1 MWITQFEQLL
11 GMLLM
16 WKTNLLGGILTSLK
30 FGDYAYMGIDTPK
43 EELIKIWH
51 EALLY
56 IEKALNDPQVYEA
69 YFDETKLIA
78 LTETVATITASGKV
92 AARVLSTSSNFTS
105 ITIDALKKVTQTEY
119 SLRFIDE
126 NSYNKKAKFDSQIV
140 SNQTSP
146 FFVGT
151 KISKEYNFD
160 NYVKGKSNLDAFRAA
175 LLAVSSPSAMNP
187 IFIYSAT
194 GYGKTHLLNAIG
206 NAYQE
211 RYPGRKVLYT
221 NTDQFIDEFVKYATG
236 NSDADSFKQYFK
248 SIDILLIDDIQ
259 FLKGKNATS
268 AFFFN
273 IFNSMISEKKQIV
286 ITSDRSPAELDGL
299 EDRLVSRFS
308 GGLSI
313 MIKKPQPDTMMDILK
328 LKIVSLGLDL
338 KMFDDSSLQYLVDH
352 NPANIRSMEGDLKKI
367 LFLSTTHQNTG
378 KIDLNFC
385 REAFGDRKGR
395 GGGEKDPVSPGK
407 IINAVCNYYNVTENQ
422 VKSKVRTLQITM
434 ARQISMYLCR
444 SLLDMSFKD
453 IGKEFGRDHSTVM
466 TAVKKISGQ
475 TKTDRSLQASLSE
488 ISKRVTTKNVVNNA

>member
-1 MWITQFEQLL
+1 
-11 GMLLM
+11 M
-16 WKTNLLGGILTSLK
+16 WKTKLLGGILTSLK

-56 IEKALNDPQVYEA
+56 IEKALNDTQVYEA
-69 YFDETKLIA
+69 YFDETKLIS

-313 MIKKPQPDTMMDILK
+313 MIKNLNQIL
-328 LKIVSLGLDL
+328 
-338 KMFDDSSLQYLVDH
+338 
-352 NPANIRSMEGDLKKI
+352 
-367 LFLSTTHQNTG
+367 
-378 KIDLNFC
+378 
-385 REAFGDRKGR
+385 
-395 GGGEKDPVSPGK
+395 
-407 IINAVCNYYNVTENQ
+407 
-422 VKSKVRTLQITM
+422 
-434 ARQISMYLCR
+434 
-444 SLLDMSFKD
+444 
-453 IGKEFGRDHSTVM
+453 
-466 TAVKKISGQ
+466 
-475 TKTDRSLQASLSE
+475 
-488 ISKRVTTKNVVNNA
+488 

>member
-1 MWITQFEQLL
+1 MWITQFEPLL

-313 MIKKPQPDTMMDILK
+313 MIKNLNQIL
-328 LKIVSLGLDL
+328 
-338 KMFDDSSLQYLVDH
+338 
-352 NPANIRSMEGDLKKI
+352 
-367 LFLSTTHQNTG
+367 
-378 KIDLNFC
+378 
-385 REAFGDRKGR
+385 
-395 GGGEKDPVSPGK
+395 
-407 IINAVCNYYNVTENQ
+407 
-422 VKSKVRTLQITM
+422 
-434 ARQISMYLCR
+434 
-444 SLLDMSFKD
+444 
-453 IGKEFGRDHSTVM
+453 
-466 TAVKKISGQ
+466 
-475 TKTDRSLQASLSE
+475 
-488 ISKRVTTKNVVNNA
+488 